1 MEQKR
6 QFLAQQ
12 LEYERMITEASFIQQ
27 QMLAQSNSSAGGGKK
42 PSTQSGPSPLLLD
55 KYSGAV
61 HAYSLRKIS
70 NTYSGPAIRVRR
82 SSDNAEQDIGFA
94 SNELDQSSL
103 TSFVGSGTGYVVEW
117 YDQSGNDHTLERT
130 SALTQPIIVNAG
142 TLNELNEKPV
152 IIASNKL
159 FTQKTT
165 AATVTQ
171 PYTFVSV
178 AKTFNQG
185 GFFFNSSTTPKVGM
199 SSAYVYWNFGQPTYT
214 FASPGFSNSQ
224 DIISGRFTGTQ
235 SKVYV
240 NDNLRLGPADA
251 TTGDYKMGNMGNNFQ
266 TQEYIVFDADYD
278 SVISDINTEVNNYYG
293 TY

>member
-1 MEQKR
+1 MPTTIYTPD
-6 QFLAQQ
+6 Q
-12 LEYERMITEASFIQQ
+12 LRSGTRAVEIP
-27 QMLAQSNSSAGGGKK
+27 AGGG
-42 PSTQSGPSPLLLD
+42 SFLLD
-55 KYSGAV
+55 QYSGAV

-70 NTYSGPAIRVRR
+70 STYSGPAIRVRR
-82 SSDNAEQDIGFA
+82 GSDNAEQDIGFV
-94 SNELDQSSL
+94 SNELDQTTL
-103 TSFVGSGTGYVVEW
+103 TTFVGSATGYVVEW
-117 YDQSGNDHTLERT
+117 YDQSGNNHTLERT

-142 TLNELNEKPV
+142 TLNELNGKPV
-152 IIASNKL
+152 IIASNQL

-185 GFFFNSSTTPKVGM
+185 GFFFNGPTTPRVGM
-199 SSAYVYWNFGQPTYT
+199 FSSFTYWNFGQPTYT

-224 DIISGRFTGTQ
+224 EIISGRFTGTQ

-240 NDNLRLGPADA
+240 NNGLRLGPADA
-251 TTGDYKMGNMGNNFQ
+251 TTGDYRMGNMGNNFQ
-266 TQEYIVFDADYD
+266 MQEYIVFDADYD
-278 SVISDINTEVNNYYG
+278 SVISDINTEVNDYYG